1 MRNFTTLNLG
11 EYVYQIHSDLV
22 EGNSTQEIE
31 SIPHRHIRIALDY
44 SVQWLNILA
53 HREAMGT
60 PMTTNEKANY
70 NKMVSFYDGSFIPP
84 VGQVYTNWKRRT
96 GAVTK
101 TFDGVQTLKAGYE
114 EVNGAGAWQDG

>member
-1 MRNFTTLNLG
+1 M
-11 EYVYQIHSDLV
+11 
-22 EGNSTQEIE
+22 
-31 SIPHRHIRIALDY
+31 
-44 SVQWLNILA
+44 QWLNILA

-70 NKMVSFYDGSFIPP
+70 NKMISFYDGSFIPP
-84 VGQVYTNWKRRT
+84 VGQVYAGWTAQ
-96 GAVTK
+96 GQVTK